1 MIEYSATSSAYIAIL
16 LCSTVLDA
24 PSMYTRNKR
33 GTRTDPWGTP
43 ETTSKGLDCAPPNTT
58 DWVLLD
64 NYVSTLEGM
73 DLLGDGIIY
82 AEVIDVGLSRRLCKD
97 RKTG

>member
-1 MIEYSATSSAYIAIL
+1 MIEYGTMSSAYIAIL

-24 PSMYTRNKR
+24 PLMYTRNKR

-43 ETTSKGLDCAPPNTT
+43 ETTGKGLQLDCAPPNTT
-58 DWVLLD
+58 DWILLQIN

-73 DLLGDGIIY
+73 DLLGRWNNLHKSG
-82 AEVIDVGLSRRLCKD
+82 
-97 RKTG
+97 

>member
-1 MIEYSATSSAYIAIL
+1 MLHRCIQ
-16 LCSTVLDA
+16 
-24 PSMYTRNKR
+24 
-33 GTRTDPWGTP
+33 GTREVPELTLGLTP

-64 NYVSTLEGM
+64 NYVSTLQGM